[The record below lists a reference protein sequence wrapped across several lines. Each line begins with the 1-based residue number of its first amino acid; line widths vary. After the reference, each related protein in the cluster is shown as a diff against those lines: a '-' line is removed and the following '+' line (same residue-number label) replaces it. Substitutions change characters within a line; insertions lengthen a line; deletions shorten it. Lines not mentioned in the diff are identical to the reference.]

1 MLSTYIGWGS
11 FREKK
16 SQQVFQQR
24 EFNVGNLLI
33 KGWRTEKEQGNI
45 KRNHYKKLKGGEIK
59 RRG

>member
-33 KGWRTEKEQGNI
+33 KGWRTEKKNKGT
-45 KRNHYKKLKGGEIK
+45 LKEIITK
-59 RRG
+59 SLRVEK

>member
-11 FREKK
+11 FREKI

-33 KGWRTEKEQGNI
+33 KGWRTEKKNKGT
-45 KRNHYKKLKGGEIK
+45 LKEIITK
-59 RRG
+59 SLRVEK